1 MFKRILVAVDGSPA
15 SNAGLRSAVE
25 LARDQHASLFALHVL
40 DDGSLP
46 INFEGTIYPP
56 TFIDAYFEATHKI
69 GRKVALDRAIA
80 SGRGSGVAIKP
91 VLVRSQGHSVAHVI
105 IEQRRKLKADIVVLG
120 THGRRGLARM
130 LMGSDAEQVLREAS
144 VPMLLVHSRAKP
156 SPRRVSAKRRGRAK
170 IRRSPSIDGDL
181 RTATPRS
188 NELR

>member
-15 SNAGLRSAVE
+15 SNAALRSAVE
-25 LARDQHASLFALHVL
+25 LARDQRASLSALYVV

-56 TFIDAYFEATHKI
+56 TFIDAYFEATHKV
-69 GRKVALDRAIA
+69 GRKILDRAIA
-80 SGRGSGVAIKP
+80 STGGSGVAIEP
-91 VLVRSQGHSVAHVI
+91 VLVRSHGHSVAHVI

-130 LMGSDAEQVLREAS
+130 LMGSDAEQVLRVAT
-144 VPMLLVHSRAKP
+144 VPVLLVHSRAKNP
-156 SPRRVSAKRRGRAK
+156 SPRRVSAKRRGSAET
-170 IRRSPSIDGDL
+170 RRSPSTGGDR
-181 RTATPRS
+181 RTSTPRS